1 MFVTTLFSAPATLPK
16 PKHSML
22 PVLVVLFLVSYG
34 LITLLIVEQGRTIQ
48 AQRVLIHQLIGDT
61 SELAAMKGKAIREQA
76 LSRQAQPK
84 AQEQSPAPQA
94 RAEKSRP
101 SANNKAQ
108 RTAPVKPP
116 KPASDMVDVRRNL
129 LSI

>member
-1 MFVTTLFSAPATLPK
+1 MTTLFSPPATLPK

-22 PVLVVLFLVSYG
+22 PVLVVLFVLSYG
-34 LITLLIVEQGRTIQ
+34 LMTLLIVEQGKTIQ
-48 AQRVLIHQLIGDT
+48 SQRILIHELIGDT
-61 SELAAMKGKAIREQA
+61 HELAAIKGKEIRDQA

-84 AQEQSPAPQA
+84 TQDRNTAAHAP
-94 RAEKSRP
+94 AEKPKP
-101 SANNKAQ
+101 SAGNKAQ
-108 RTAPVKPP
+108 RPAPVKPP